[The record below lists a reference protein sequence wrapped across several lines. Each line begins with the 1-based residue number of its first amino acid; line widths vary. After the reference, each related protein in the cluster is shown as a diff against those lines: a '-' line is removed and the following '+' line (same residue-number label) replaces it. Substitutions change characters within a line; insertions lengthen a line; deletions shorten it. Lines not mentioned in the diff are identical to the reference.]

1 MTPHRPSI
9 NIPQGSGDV
18 KSPAYAP
25 LQLPDDPKL
34 AGNITHFARALRK
47 AGVKLGP
54 GRVID
59 AIHAVQ
65 AAGFTRRE
73 DFYWTL
79 HACFVS
85 KPEDSALFAQLFR
98 LYWRDPQYMEQM
110 MSLLTPMVHGLQE
123 DRRAEAAEKR
133 AAEALLDGRVP
144 PPQPTPPRDED
155 IAIDIDARQTA
166 SAEERLRQLDF
177 EQMSTAETAAATRM
191 LAQLRL
197 PVPPLRTRRK
207 QALPGPLVDWPRSL
221 RRAARQGG
229 ELGPLLPARRAIRYP
244 NLVVLCDI
252 SGSMATY
259 SRAVLHFVHA
269 VANRQGQ
276 GWAQVHAFTFGTRLT
291 HITRHLRQR
300 DVDAA
305 LAAAG
310 AEAQDWEGGTRIA
323 SALHDFNRDWTRRV
337 AGQGAV
343 MLLIT
348 DGLDRDSHHDLGREM
363 ERISLSFRQ
372 VIWLN
377 PLLRWDGFAP
387 LARGVAAMLPHCS
400 SFRPAHN
407 VASLAGLA
415 EALTRPDDGGEKRR
429 MLAALH
435 GSRSMPGERMQ
446 P

>member
-1 MTPHRPSI
+1 MTSHLPSK

-25 LQLPDDPKL
+25 LLLPDDPKL

-47 AGVKLGP
+47 AGLKLGS

-59 AIHAVQ
+59 AINAVQ
-65 AAGFTRRE
+65 AVGFTQKA

-85 KPEDSALFAQLFR
+85 KPEDSAVFAQLFR
-98 LYWRDPQYMEQM
+98 LYWRDPQYLDHM
-110 MSLLTPMVHGLQE
+110 MSLLTPMVRGVQE
-123 DRRAEAAEKR
+123 DRAAQAAEKR
-133 AAEALLDGRVP
+133 AAEALLDGKEPDRP
-144 PPQPTPPRDED
+144 DTPDRADE
-155 IAIDIDARQTA
+155 IEIDIDASHTA

-177 EQMSTAETAAATRM
+177 EQMSTAEMAAATKM

-197 PVPPLRTRRK
+197 PVPPIMTRRR
-207 QALPGPLVDWPRSL
+207 QSLPGPLADWRQTM

-229 ELGPLLPARRAIRYP
+229 EITKLATARRRTRYP

-252 SGSMATY
+252 SGSMSAY

-269 VANRQGQ
+269 VANREGQ
-276 GWAQVHAFTFGTRLT
+276 GWAQVHAFTFGTSLT
-291 HITRHLRQR
+291 NITRHMRRR

-305 LAAAG
+305 LSAAG
-310 AEAQDWEGGTRIA
+310 AQAQDWEGGTRIA
-323 SALHDFNRDWTRRV
+323 TCLHDFNRDWARRV

-343 MLLIT
+343 VLLIT
-348 DGLDRDSHHDLGREM
+348 DGLDRDTTHDLGQEM
-363 ERISLSFRQ
+363 ERLNLTFAQ

-387 LARGVAAMLPHCS
+387 LARGIAQMLPHCT
-400 SFRPAHN
+400 SFRAAHN
-407 VASLAGLA
+407 VASLADLA
-415 EALTRPDDGGEKRR
+415 QALTRPEDGGEKRR
-429 MLAALH
+429 MLAAL
-435 GSRSMPGERMQ
+435 R
-446 P
+446 

>member
-1 MTPHRPSI
+1 MMSHRSSI
-9 NIPQGSGDV
+9 NIPQGSGLKEIGDV

-25 LQLPDDPKL
+25 LALPDDPKL

-54 GRVID
+54 GRVIE
-59 AIHAVQ
+59 AINAVQ
-65 AAGFTRRE
+65 AVGFTERA
-73 DFYWTL
+73 DFFWTL

-85 KPEDSALFAQLFR
+85 KPEDSAIFAQLFR

-110 MSLLTPMVHGLQE
+110 MSLLTPMVHGVQQ
-123 DRRAEAAEKR
+123 DRVAEAAEKR
-133 AAEALLDGRVP
+133 AAQALLDGREP
-144 PPQPTPPRDED
+144 PAPEAQAREDE
-155 IAIDIDARQTA
+155 IEIDIDASQTA

-177 EQMSTAETAAATRM
+177 EQMSTAEMAAATRM
-191 LAQLRL
+191 LAGLRL
-197 PVPPLRTRRK
+197 PVPPILTRRR
-207 QALPGPLVDWPRSL
+207 QALPGPLADWQRTM

-229 ELGPLLPARRAIRYP
+229 EIGKLATARKRMRYP

-252 SGSMATY
+252 SGSMSSY

-269 VANRQGQ
+269 VANREGQ

-291 HITRHLRQR
+291 NITRHMRRR

-310 AEAQDWEGGTRIA
+310 AQAQDWEGGTRIGA
-323 SALHDFNRDWTRRV
+323 CLHDFNRDWARRV

-343 MLLIT
+343 VLLIT
-348 DGLDRDSHHDLGREM
+348 DGLDRDATHDLGREM
-363 ERISLSFRQ
+363 ERMQLTFSQL
-372 VIWLN
+372 IWLN

-387 LARGVAAMLPHCS
+387 LARGIAQMLPYCT
-400 SFRPAHN
+400 SFRAAHN

-415 EALTRPDDGGEKRR
+415 AALTRPDDGGEKRR

-435 GSRSMPGERMQ
+435 GS
-446 P
+446 